1 MGRQLFFS
9 GKSLTGSL
17 SLSPMKDEDVESE
30 DDEDCVNSEYDDVE
44 DRHTRMLQALTGMP
58 SAAFNSKDRDF
69 LLRVLLLYM

>member
-1 MGRQLFFS
+1 
-9 GKSLTGSL
+9 
-17 SLSPMKDEDVESE
+17 MKDEDVESE
-30 DDEDCVNSEYDDVE
+30 DDEDCVNSEYDDEE